1 MNRPAANSVGRHLLG
16 EFLFG
21 NRGLIKANMM
31 LLPWAVMI
39 ARGRGVSRPDTV
51 PMFYSIWLTVVGWL
65 TTCILAN
72 DLADRRVDRAFGKQ
86 RWINRLAP
94 GLRAVVTGFF
104 FASGRRSSSPL
115 KLRLERPGFMP
126 ARLSWG

>member
-1 MNRPAANSVGRHLLG
+1 MNRPAAASVGRHLLG
-16 EFLFG
+16 EFFFG
-21 NRGLIKANMM
+21 NRGLIKANMI
-31 LLPWAVMI
+31 LLPWAVMV
-39 ARGRGVSRPDTV
+39 ARGQGVRRLNALPV
-51 PMFYSIWLTVVGWL
+51 FFLIWLTLVGWL

-94 GLRAVVTGFF
+94 GLRAVVAGFF

-115 KLRLERPGFMP
+115 GRRLERPGSMP
-126 ARLSWG
+126 ERLSWG